1 MATYVF
7 CSVYVHRHVYH
18 SVYIISPPCVLH
30 YIYIRLYFTRR
41 IRELNENNTKK
52 FIEERKRQAV
62 LQSRQIDLL
71 KKLHVEQS
79 EILGK
84 DSQRVSWLLTLDNS
98 SFECGLFVILML
110 FTCILFNL
118 RCHDNVVF

>member
-1 MATYVF
+1 MLQ
-7 CSVYVHRHVYH
+7 C
-18 SVYIISPPCVLH
+18 VYIRV
-30 YIYIRLYFTRR
+30 YFTRR

-79 EILGK
+79 EILAK